1 MQSQNSLKLKRLSK
15 EKQMKQPKP
24 AKPITAVKKT
34 SRPGIANKPM
44 PKLGGPAAEKKFTKP
59 PRDLNPKKIK

>member
-1 MQSQNSLKLKRLSK
+1 
-15 EKQMKQPKP
+15 MKQPKP

-34 SRPGIANKPM
+34 SRPGTTNKPM

-59 PRDLNPKKIK
+59 PRDLNPKKTK